1 MKKLIVSC
9 AILALVSVVVG
20 GHLVAQDDSPQAG
33 GVLRA
38 AYEAEWTGLDPHL
51 ASTVSSF
58 FVLANVVEPLTT
70 YDNDIRLAPMLAT
83 EWEQSED
90 GLMWTFQLREGVMF
104 HNGEE
109 LTAEH
114 VAWSMNR
121 IINPETGSGRVA
133 SVGGPDAVWEAV
145 DTYTVSVTTPEPNA
159 ILPQLLAGYPQ
170 SVVHPDSVNDAGQIV
185 MPIGTGPFTI
195 EDLEGTTNL
204 TLAKNPDY
212 WQEGLPYL
220 DAVEVSVITEDAPRE
235 AALLGG
241 QVDWVARLAPQTV
254 VALEGTDEIVIDTV
268 PALHYQYMGL
278 NTEREPFNDVRVR
291 QAIAY
296 AVDREQICAAAEFGL
311 CTVIESPT
319 GPSSPW
325 FIDYAPYGRDLE
337 TARALLEEAGVGDGF
352 SMQLMPTSAFEETTR
367 AAQVVQAN
375 LAEIGIQ
382 SDIVA
387 PEWSEW
393 LELQGDG
400 QYDGYICSWNG
411 LTDGDAYYYLQHRTG
426 EVFNFTGYSNP
437 EFDALVDSAR
447 TTSDFEA
454 RYELYEQANQMLVD
468 DAPYVYFYNR
478 FFNRAYQPYVRGYV
492 LRADNTN
499 LFHTTWLDQ

>member
-1 MKKLIVSC
+1 MKKLLVLF
-9 AILALVSVVVG
+9 AVLALMGMVVG
-20 GHLVAQDDSPQAG
+20 GHLMAQNETPQSG

-70 YDNDIRLAPMLAT
+70 YDDDIRLAPMLAT
-83 EWEQSED
+83 AWEQSED
-90 GLMWTFQLREGVMF
+90 GLMWTFTLRDDVVF
-104 HNGEE
+104 HNGEP
-109 LTAEH
+109 LTAEI

-121 IINPETGSGRVA
+121 IIDPTTGSGRVA
-133 SVGGPDAVWEAV
+133 AVGGPDAVWTAV
-145 DTYTVSVTTPEPNA
+145 DTYTVSVTTPAPNA
-159 ILPQLLAGYPQ
+159 VLPQLLAGYPQ
-170 SVVHPDSVNDAGQIV
+170 SVVHPDSVNETGQIV
-185 MPIGTGPFTI
+185 IPIGTGPFTI
-195 EDLEGTTNL
+195 ENLQGTTNL
-204 TLAKNPDY
+204 TLAKNPNY

-220 DAVEVSVITEDAPRE
+220 DAVEVTVIAEDAPRE

-241 QVDWVARLAPQTV
+241 SVDWVARLAPQTI
-254 VALEGTDEIVIDTV
+254 VALEGTQDIVIDTV
-268 PALHYQYMGL
+268 PALHYQYIGL
-278 NTEREPFNDVRVR
+278 NTEREPLGDVRVR

-296 AVDREQICAAAEFGL
+296 AVDRQQICEAAEFGL
-311 CTVIESPT
+311 CTVVEGPT

-325 FIDYAPYGRDLE
+325 YNDYAPYGRDLDR
-337 TARALLEEAGVGDGF
+337 ARQLLSEAGLPNGF
-352 SMQLMPTSAFEETTR
+352 EMELMPTSAFEETVR

-375 LAEIGIQ
+375 LAEVGIQ
-382 SDIVA
+382 TTILA

-393 LELQGDG
+393 LELEGSG

-411 LTDGDAYYYLQHRTG
+411 MTDGDGYYYLQHRTG

-437 EFDALVDSAR
+437 EFDALVDEAR
-447 TTSDFEA
+447 TLSDFEA
-454 RYELYEQANQMLVD
+454 RYELYDQANRILVD
-468 DAPYVYFYNR
+468 DAPYVYFYNQ

>member
-1 MKKLIVSC
+1 MKKLVVLFS
-9 AILALVSVVVG
+9 ILALAGMIVG
-20 GHLVAQDDSPQAG
+20 SQLLAQDATPKSG
-33 GVLRA
+33 GVLKA

-70 YDNDIRLAPMLAT
+70 YDNDMKLAPMLAT
-83 EWEQSED
+83 EWSQSED
-90 GLMWTFQLREGVMF
+90 GLTWTFTLREGVKF
-104 HNGEE
+104 HNGADM
-109 LTAEH
+109 TADE
-114 VAWSMNR
+114 VVWSMNR
-121 IINPETGSGRVA
+121 IINPDTGSGRVA
-133 SVGGPDAVWEAV
+133 SVGGADAVWEKV

-170 SVVHPDSVNDAGQIV
+170 AVMHPDSVNDEGLIV
-185 MPIGTGPFTI
+185 IPVGTGPFTVQ
-195 EDLEGTTNL
+195 DLEGTTSL
-204 TLAKNPDY
+204 KLVKNPDY

-220 DAVEVSVITEDAPRE
+220 DEVDVTVISEDAPRE

-241 QVDWVARLAPQTV
+241 EVDWVARLAPQSV
-254 VALEGTDEIVIDTV
+254 VALEGTQDLVIDTV
-268 PALHYQYMGL
+268 PALHYQYIGL
-278 NTEREPFNDVRVR
+278 NTEREPLNDVRVR

-311 CTVIESPT
+311 CTVIEGPT

-325 FIDYAPYGRDLE
+325 YNDYAPYSRDVE
-337 TARALLEEAGVGDGF
+337 KAKELLAEAGYPNGF
-352 SMQLMPTSAFEETTR
+352 EMQLMPTSAFEETVR

-375 LAEIGIQ
+375 LAEAGIQ
-382 SDIVA
+382 TTILA

-393 LELQGDG
+393 LELEGGG

-411 LTDGDAYYYLQHRTG
+411 LTDGDAYYYLQQRTG

-437 EFDALVDSAR
+437 QFDQLVDDAR
-447 TTSDFEA
+447 TVSDFDTRYQLYDEA
-454 RYELYEQANQMLVD
+454 NKMLVD
-468 DAPYVYFYNR
+468 DAPYVYFYNQ
-478 FFNRAYQPYVRGYV
+478 FFNRAYKPYVKGYV

-499 LFHTTWLDQ
+499 LFTTTWLDQ